1 MIGEGVGPGGQ
12 GMAGPEPR
20 RPVGRPEAGRRTV
33 GERIH
38 RHRVRAGLSR
48 TQLSGLIG
56 KSPSWLYKVERG
68 VLAPPDRISVLSEL
82 ARVLR
87 IELDDLLTDPV
98 SPAAADA
105 VRRAATSAGERVAAG
120 RARPRPVAA
129 VPPPVTPPIEAPH
142 PAGAPAPPLTPTI
155 DRRAV
160 PPVRSRAASAAA
172 RRRGWRVWTLVPA
185 MAVTAA
191 AATIALVTVL
201 PDAGHH
207 TTRTRLRVQA
217 AVPQD
222 VLAAPPPVIGPVDVA
237 PVTPAPELPPAAP
250 PLDMRPVAA
259 VVSSAPLHPPQGTAA
274 VPRPAG
280 PRPAVSSTASS
291 APPCSRVAFD
301 GDTGPMSPYGGWVYR
316 LTVRP
321 GGSLCASWDNPEVEG
336 ALLGPGLMQAST
348 GDGTLTG
355 TNLPGGTYTLA
366 LRPRAG
372 ARSDHAHVR
381 IALS

>member
-1 MIGEGVGPGGQ
+1 
-12 GMAGPEPR
+12 MAGSEPR
-20 RPVGRPEAGRRTV
+20 RPVGRREADERTL

-87 IELDDLLTDPV
+87 IDLDDLVTDPV
-98 SPAAADA
+98 SQAAAGA
-105 VRRAATSAGERVAAG
+105 VRRAAASASERAAAG
-120 RARPRPVAA
+120 RPRSQPAAALPAPVAA
-129 VPPPVTPPIEAPH
+129 PIEAFD
-142 PAGAPAPPLTPTI
+142 PAGQPAAAPSPPLTPTI

-160 PPVRSRAASAAA
+160 PPVRSRTASDAL
-172 RRRGWRVWTLVPA
+172 RRRGRRAWTVLPA
-185 MAVTAA
+185 IAVTAA
-191 AATIALVTVL
+191 ATVALVAVL
-201 PDAGHH
+201 PDAARH
-207 TTRTRLRVQA
+207 TARTRLHDQA
-217 AVPQD
+217 AVPQG
-222 VLAAPPPVIGPVDVA
+222 VLAAPPPVIAPGDVA
-237 PVTPAPELPPAAP
+237 PATPALPPPAP
-250 PLDMRPVAA
+250 PQSMRPVAA
-259 VVSSAPLHPPQGTAA
+259 VVGSASVHPPQGTAA

-280 PRPAVSSTASS
+280 PRPAVSSAPSS
-291 APPCSRVAFD
+291 PPACSRVAFD

-321 GGSLCASWDNPEVEG
+321 GGSLCASWDSPDVEG
-336 ALLGPGLMQAST
+336 ALLGPGLMQAS
-348 GDGTLTG
+348 GGNGMLTG

-372 ARSDHAHVR
+372 ARSDHTHVR
-381 IALS
+381 IAVS